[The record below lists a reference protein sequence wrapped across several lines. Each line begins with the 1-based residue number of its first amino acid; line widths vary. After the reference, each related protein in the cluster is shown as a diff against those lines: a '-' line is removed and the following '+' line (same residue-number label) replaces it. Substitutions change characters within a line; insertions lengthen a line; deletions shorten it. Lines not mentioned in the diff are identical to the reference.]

1 MYTFYNVLF
10 QVEDEALQD
19 EPLELRYHKCSKISN
34 RFLLPFSNK
43 LLVFRAGIHKILV
56 RIANWDDPDQTAS
69 LEVGRSSLL
78 LVCIVYVLLFFDRV
92 QNV

>member
-1 MYTFYNVLF
+1 MYIFYIALF

-19 EPLELRYHKCSKISN
+19 EPLELRYRKCSKISN
-34 RFLLPFSNK
+34 RFLLPFSNR

-56 RIANWDDPDQTAS
+56 RIANWEDPDQTAS
-69 LEVGRSSLL
+69 LEVERSSLFW
-78 LVCIVYVLLFFDRV
+78 VCTVYVFFDRV